1 MKSLRIGGLCLVVMS
16 VVMGAFA
23 ASAFAAGPEFQVEN
37 TKTHLLE
44 PVKKPVA
51 FKQSGAG
58 STLSSG
64 STLELSCVSS
74 SGKGKLTGPKALSEK
89 IVYSGCENAAAA
101 KCQSG
106 KTAGEIKSSKLVGTL
121 VYASKGTTL
130 VPAIEIAPA
139 SGTTVFKYS
148 CGTKV
153 KSVVS
158 GQILGAVGP
167 LESSSTE
174 LTETFAEGEE
184 PAPGCGTQ
192 EIQLIEGMGPCRHL
206 ELEPEP
212 AANKKVEAKK
222 ETTKKEFVGHV
233 SLLK

>member
-1 MKSLRIGGLCLVVMS
+1 MPGCRSRGDGGRW
-16 VVMGAFA
+16 G
-23 ASAFAAGPEFQVEN
+23 SALAAGPEFQVEN
-37 TKTHLLE
+37 TKTHVLE
-44 PVKKPVA
+44 PVKKSVA
-51 FKQSGAG
+51 FKETGTG
-58 STLSSG
+58 STMSSG
-64 STLELSCVSS
+64 TAVDLVCASST
-74 SGKGKLTGPKALSEK
+74 GKGKLTGPKSLSEK
-89 IVYSGCENAAAA
+89 IVYSGCENGAAV

-106 KTAGEIKSSKLVGTL
+106 KTPGEIKSGKLVGTL
-121 VYASKGTTL
+121 VYALKGSAL
-130 VPAIEIAPA
+130 VPAVEIAPA

-148 CGTKV
+148 CGTKA
-153 KSVVS
+153 KAVVS

-167 LESSSTE
+167 VESSSTE

-192 EIQLIEGMGPCRHL
+192 EIQLIEGIGACHHL

-222 ETTKKEFVGHV
+222 EATKKEFVGHV